1 MEIQQKSEFNDAIG
15 LLTRCDAIFKGL
27 IEYKQVQD
35 AFNWYMLLFNLL
47 MELSADMAQKD
58 FDALFSRLENLSQ
71 EINNWQ
77 KQDTTMNRQINSKL
91 FHDLILIE
99 KDLKDVY
106 AKCGYRS
113 KVQDNAEKA
122 LR

>member
-47 MELSADMAQKD
+47 MELSADMKEEAFKEI
-58 FDALFSRLENLSQ
+58 FDRLEKLNSD
-71 EINNWQ
+71 INRWQ
-77 KQDTTMNRQINSKL
+77 KQEATGNRQIDSTL
-91 FHDLILIE
+91 FHNLILIE

-113 KVQDNAEKA
+113 KVQDDASKA
-122 LR
+122 LK